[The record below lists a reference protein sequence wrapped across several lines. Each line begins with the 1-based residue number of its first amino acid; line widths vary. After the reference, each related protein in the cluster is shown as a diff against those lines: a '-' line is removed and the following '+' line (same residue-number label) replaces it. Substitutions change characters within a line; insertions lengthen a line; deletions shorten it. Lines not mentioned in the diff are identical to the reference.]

1 MSRET
6 WKLTSTQIGAIA
18 ENIIANNLMIESG
31 GRLSPFS
38 PLADDGGIDLLIYD
52 KKTGKALPVQV
63 KARTGT
69 INKPGKKEKS
79 NVVHFEIRTVALK
92 NEKYAF
98 FLAVLLDQNLNNI
111 ERAWFIPIKDIRGVM
126 NKRTKHSKYVMRAN
140 KNLSSRDKF
149 SLYQCENMS
158 KVYQRI
164 LKVFEA

>member
-1 MSRET
+1 MSKKT

-18 ENIIANNLMIESG
+18 ENIVANKMMIESA

-38 PLADDGGIDLLIYD
+38 PLADDDGIDLLIYD

-69 INKPGKKEKS
+69 INKRGKKEKS
-79 NVVHFEIRTVALK
+79 NIVHFEIRTAALK
-92 NEKYAF
+92 NETYAF
-98 FLAVLLDQNLNNI
+98 FLAVLLDQDLDNI

-140 KNLSSRDKF
+140 KNLLSRDKF
-149 SLYQCENMS
+149 SPYQCENMS
-158 KVYQRI
+158 KVCQRI
-164 LKVFEA
+164 LKTLET